1 MPMDYSNLTSQS
13 MDDPT
18 THATHV
24 TAGKAFY
31 APKPRRWTVFMRTLI
46 PWQLVRFV
54 WINFKMIDMIRV
66 SHGGRR

>member
-1 MPMDYSNLTSQS
+1 
-13 MDDPT
+13 
-18 THATHV
+18 
-24 TAGKAFY
+24 
-31 APKPRRWTVFMRTLI
+31 MRTFI